1 MRHRVTAREE
11 IIDLAHID
19 FLHQKVFLSF
29 PMGSK
34 DVFDLLVAFLFL
46 ELCQEGKEASSPT
59 FLTCKSLLS
68 LFERGLGE

>member
-46 ELCQEGKEASSPT
+46 ELCQEGKGVKQSYFPHVSVPA
-59 FLTCKSLLS
+59 FAL
-68 LFERGLGE
+68 

>member
-1 MRHRVTAREE
+1 VRHRVTAREE

-46 ELCQEGKEASSPT
+46 ELCQ
-59 FLTCKSLLS
+59 
-68 LFERGLGE
+68 